1 MRLGFAP
8 QLRSLLSRSLPFVA
22 LAVLVVAC
30 GFESD
35 ITPIDW
41 GETGEAP
48 AFELGSREQLVQKAI
63 GAGDYQGAIELAIE
77 HYGIDTSG
85 VTGSVT
91 YEPELQGVAIT
102 LQDGTVVIG
111 DGFFSSPGLLASVIG
126 HEIVHTEQLANGRW
140 YYDDQGIIINEVEAY
155 DWELANA
162 SANGLTQPEIEEA
175 QHWRANY
182 YDLLTDENKALADQ
196 GIYKLP
202 LPAAPPP

>member
-1 MRLGFAP
+1 MSKP
-8 QLRSLLSRSLPFVA
+8 TEQLRGLLSRILTVAVISLVFAGCKYEP
-22 LAVLVVAC
+22 
-30 GFESD
+30 E

-48 AFELGSREQLVQKAI
+48 AFELGSREQLVQEAI
-63 GAGDYQGAIELAIE
+63 DAGDYQGAIDLTIE
-77 HYGIDTSG
+77 HYGIDASG

-91 YEPELQGVAIT
+91 YEPRLQGEAIT

-162 SANGLTQPEIEEA
+162 SANGLPQSEIEEA
-175 QHWRANY
+175 QNWRADY
-182 YDLLTDENKALADQ
+182 YDRLTDENKALADQ
-196 GIYKLP
+196 GIYELP
-202 LPAAPPP
+202 LPASPPP